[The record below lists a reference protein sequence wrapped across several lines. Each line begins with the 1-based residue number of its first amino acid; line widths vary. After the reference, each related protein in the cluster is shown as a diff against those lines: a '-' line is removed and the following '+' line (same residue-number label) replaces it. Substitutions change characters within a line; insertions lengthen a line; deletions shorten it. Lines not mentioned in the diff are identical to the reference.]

1 MLPLFWKTELSFKG
15 FTCNE
20 PLLVTANRKLVK
32 DQLDNEYKTISLT
45 SMFDVSILYKGGD
58 EL

>member
-1 MLPLFWKTELSFKG
+1 LENRAIIKG

-20 PLLVTANRKLVK
+20 PLLVTANRKSAK
-32 DQLDNEYKTISLT
+32 DQFDNEYKTISLT
-45 SMFDVSILYKGGD
+45 SMFDVSILYKSGD